1 MFTMPYQRI
10 CCQCRHRHVQNP
22 MEFTQEANIMP
33 FFLESTAV
41 AFHHDCFT
49 RDRAVVRESTIRKTP
64 EH

>member
-1 MFTMPYQRI
+1 
-10 CCQCRHRHVQNP
+10 